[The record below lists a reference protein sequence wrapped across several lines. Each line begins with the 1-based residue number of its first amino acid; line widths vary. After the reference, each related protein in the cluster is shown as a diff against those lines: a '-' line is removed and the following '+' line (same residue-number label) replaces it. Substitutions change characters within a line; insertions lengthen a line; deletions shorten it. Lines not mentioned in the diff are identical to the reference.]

1 MGRHGGLQVSAAD
14 FTRDLAAYDR
24 ALATASPLAGS
35 TCMATFLEAITAPT
49 PAMIEV
55 SRMAAVIDANRDKW
69 AREDAEA
76 GK

>member
-1 MGRHGGLQVSAAD
+1 MIAHD
-14 FTRDLAAYDR
+14 FTRATAAYDR

-35 TCMATFLEAITAPT
+35 TCMATFMDAMTAPT

-55 SRMAAVIDANRDKW
+55 ARMAAVIDANRDKW

-76 GK
+76 GE

>member
-1 MGRHGGLQVSAAD
+1 MSAHDFSAA
-14 FTRDLAAYDR
+14 TAAYDR

-35 TCMATFLEAITAPT
+35 TRMAAFMEAITAPT

>member
-1 MGRHGGLQVSAAD
+1 MIAHD
-14 FTRDLAAYDR
+14 FTRATVAYDR

-35 TCMATFLEAITAPT
+35 ACMATFMDAMTALT

-55 SRMAAVIDANRDKW
+55 SRMGAVIDANRDKW

-76 GK
+76 GE

>member
-1 MGRHGGLQVSAAD
+1 MSAHD
-14 FTRDLAAYDR
+14 FTRATATYDR

-35 TCMATFLEAITAPT
+35 TRLATFLEAMTAPT